1 MTSPLPPDYP
11 RFLQDLKAKIQ
22 RAQARA
28 VTAVNLEVLS
38 LYWEI
43 GKEVLARQAT
53 EGWGA
58 KVIDRLSVDLRNAF
72 PDMKGFSPRNIKYM
86 KDLAAA
92 YPEQAI
98 LQQAAAKLPW
108 THLCILF
115 DKVKPPEERAWYIQ
129 RTLEQ
134 GWSRDTLAV
143 QIKSRLY
150 SRQVHGQKTTNFQA
164 LLPKPQSEL
173 AEQTLKDPYI
183 FDFLTQGQA
192 ALERNLELGLVEHIT
207 KFLLELGA
215 GFAFVGRQVHLEVE
229 EEDFFL
235 DLLFYHLK
243 LRCYVVVELKGG
255 TFKPE
260 FAGKMNFYLS
270 AVDANLR
277 HPDDAP
283 SIGIILCRDKKRL
296 IAEYALKD
304 MTKPMGVSEWQTQL
318 LEALPEAFKGS
329 LPTVEELEA
338 GLSEAQGT
346 D

>member
-1 MTSPLPPDYP
+1 
-11 RFLQDLKAKIQ
+11 
-22 RAQARA
+22 
-28 VTAVNLEVLS
+28 
-38 LYWEI
+38 
-43 GKEVLARQAT
+43 
-53 EGWGA
+53 
-58 KVIDRLSVDLRNAF
+58 
-72 PDMKGFSPRNIKYM
+72 MKGFSPRNIKYM

-92 YPEQAI
+92 YPEPAI

-108 THLCILF
+108 THLCILL
-115 DKVKPPEERAWYIQ
+115 DKVKNPEERTWYLQ
-129 RTLEQ
+129 TTLEQ

-143 QIKSRLY
+143 QIKSRLHD
-150 SRQVHGQKTTNFQA
+150 RQVNAKKTTNFHA
-164 LLPKPQSEL
+164 LLPKPQSDL

-183 FDFLTQGQA
+183 FDFLSQGQT
-192 ALERNLELGLVEHIT
+192 ALERNLEQGLVEHIT

-229 EEDFFL
+229 DEDFYL

-243 LRCYVVVELKGG
+243 LRWYIVVELKGG

-260 FAGKMNFYLS
+260 YAGKMNFYLS

-283 SIGIILCRDKKRL
+283 SVGIILCRDKKRL

-318 LEALPEAFKGS
+318 VEALPEEF
-329 LPTVEELEA
+329 
-338 GLSEAQGT
+338 
-346 D
+346 